1 MSDKDTLRNMA
12 FTILCAYM
20 ARSLVRTGKAEAAE
34 ELVNANLKVDMIKF
48 IRENFHYDENDYVTP
63 YACGQDEYYI
73 RLLVE
78 RGYTVT
84 LNIAPEAKLG
94 LAEAKRVA
102 DYYFEKKQLS
112 NVTITELGRD

>member
-12 FTILCAYM
+12 FTVLCADM
-20 ARSLVRTGKAEAAE
+20 ARSLVRTGKASAAE
-34 ELVNANLKVDMIKF
+34 ELVNANQKVEMIKF
-48 IRENFHYDENDYVTP
+48 IRETFHYDEDGYVTP
-63 YACGQDEYYI
+63 FACAQDEYYI

-84 LNIAPEAKLG
+84 LNVDPQAKIG

-102 DYYFEKKQLS
+102 DYYFDKKQLS
-112 NVTITELGRD
+112 NVSITELGQY